1 MKCIYRMTNAKY
13 LTHILLASLVYICG
27 CGAETD
33 NTGVSLYDD
42 QEIEVR
48 SGMESEGGETTS
60 GAMMGGREISGERFE
75 VPEVWARYHVMI
87 GLAEL
92 PAFGIQLSET
102 RTILLTTIVREN
114 GVLFSKEKTC
124 KIVIERPEANE
135 VQTIIPQ
142 SFVDSLSFLN
152 RPLYIED
159 NQIRYAQLIQLQGV
173 HLRDPINDELPRD
186 MEDPRIFDQDQDGQP
201 GLTLLIAGLIEGN
214 LQIIQRLITQ
224 LSGEIDGNK
233 MEGVL
238 TWTTEE
244 PVINGSNEIL
254 NRDVPMTPHPELKS
268 YFVGQKVGSDY
279 TCADLI
285 READTLFWVPEL

>member
-1 MKCIYRMTNAKY
+1 MKCICRMMNAEY
-13 LTHILLASLVYICG
+13 LTHILLALLVCICG

-33 NTGVSLYDD
+33 NSGVSLYDD
-42 QEIEVR
+42 QEIEAQ

-60 GAMMGGREISGERFE
+60 GSMTGGAVIGGERFD
-75 VPEVWARYHVMI
+75 VPEVWARHHVMI
-87 GLAEL
+87 GLVEL

-102 RTILLTTIVREN
+102 RTILLTTVSREN
-114 GVLFSKEKTC
+114 GLLLSKEETC
-124 KIVIERPEANE
+124 QIDIERPEANG

-159 NQIRYAQLIQLQGV
+159 NQISYAQLIQLQGV

-214 LQIIQRLITQ
+214 LQIIQRLTTQ
-224 LSGEIDGNK
+224 LSGEINGDQ
-233 MEGVL
+233 MEGIL

-254 NRDVPMTPHPELKS
+254 NRDVPMTPHPELQS
-268 YFVGQKVGSDY
+268 YFVGQRVGSEY

-285 READTLFWVPEL
+285 READTLFWIPEL